1 LGLPAQVIPEPFGVE
16 IHFVDPDPQEIA
28 LLEAEGFRFVR
39 MDLFWVN
46 IERERGQYE
55 FGAYDA
61 LVRAMRQRG
70 IRIIFIL
77 DYGNPLYDDGHSPR
91 TAETRAA
98 FARFAAAAARRY
110 RGNDII
116 WEIWN
121 EPNLA
126 KFWSPSPNATHY
138 GQLVLAAARA
148 IRRVDATAWI
158 IGPATSGFDW
168 PFWTEIAELGT
179 LKYFDAVSVHP
190 YRRGLPETALEDY
203 VQLRGLLYQYSPE
216 WRIPVVSGEWGYAST
231 LGGYSDIQQAWFI
244 SRQWLFN
251 MAHDVKLSI
260 WYDWRNDG
268 YTPTDPEHNY
278 GTVDANLAPKPAYHA
293 AQTLIETLRGYRFL
307 RRIPTETP
315 NDYVLL
321 FHNEAALALATWS
334 LDPLH
339 TVVLPLP
346 LDTVQAV
353 DLMGGRSEIIGGS
366 EGVPLELGPAP
377 RYLLLGQEATAALEL
392 WRPVHT
398 INVVDLNRDPVLP
411 IMVQNPFPEAQ
422 SMTFDVVVRGQVLG
436 TTTARVPPD
445 QEKMLAIPLQD
456 QAMLLDE
463 GLSGAISARITSRL
477 AGEELGPL
485 RSALVWLH
493 IVR

>member
-1 LGLPAQVIPEPFGVE
+1 MT
-16 IHFVDPDPQEIA
+16 
-28 LLEAEGFRFVR
+28 LLEAEGIRFIR

-46 IERERGQYE
+46 IERERGHYE

-77 DYGNPLYDDGHSPR
+77 DYGNPLYDAGRSPS

-121 EPNLA
+121 EPNLS

-138 GQLVLAAARA
+138 SQLVMAAASA

-168 PFWTEIAELGT
+168 PFWTEMADLGT

-190 YRRGLPETALEDY
+190 YRFGLPETALEDY
-203 VQLRGLLYQYSPE
+203 LHLRGLLYEYSPE
-216 WRIPVVSGEWGYAST
+216 WRIPMISGEWGYAST
-231 LGGYSDIQQAWFI
+231 LGGYSDVQQAWFI

-268 YTPTDPEHNY
+268 YNPTDPEHNY
-278 GTVDANLAPKPAYHA
+278 GTVDANLDLKPAYYA
-293 AQTLIETLRGYRFL
+293 AQMLVETLRGYRFL
-307 RRIPTETP
+307 RRIPTERP
-315 NDYVLL
+315 NDYLLL
-321 FHNEAALALATWS
+321 FQAVPPAKENTLAIAAWS
-334 LDPLH
+334 LSPLH
-339 TVVLPLP
+339 TLTLPLP
-346 LDTVQAV
+346 EANVEAV
-353 DLMGGRSEIIGGS
+353 ALMGERSEIIAAP
-366 EGVPLELGPAP
+366 EGIAVEIGPAP
-377 RYLLLGQEATAALEL
+377 QYLLLGQEATDALGL
-392 WRPVHT
+392 WRPLHT
-398 INVVDLNRDPVLP
+398 INIVDVNRDPTLP
-411 IMVQNPFPEAQ
+411 IVVQNPSPDVQ
-422 SMTFDVVVRGQVLG
+422 SLTFEVVAEGQTLG
-436 TTTARVPPD
+436 IAAVRVPAG
-445 QEKMLAIPLQD
+445 QEKMLAIPLQ
-456 QAMLLDE
+456 LDE
-463 GLSGAISARITSRL
+463 ALAGNVSARVTSRTG
-477 AGEELGPL
+477 GEEFGPL

-493 IVR
+493 VVR